1 MEKKIKGKSSWQREL
16 RHFLDVSTKAA
27 LAAGEYLRRRIH
39 RAGQIDYKGA
49 INLVTDC
56 DRYSQKIIISTLRR
70 AFPDH
75 GFLAEENLQI
85 LAGKEK
91 YRWLIDPLDGTT
103 NYAHGFPIFCVSIA
117 LEKDGEIL
125 VGVIY
130 DPMREELFQAMKD
143 HGARLNGR
151 PIRVSTTSSLN
162 HSLLATGFPYDLRES
177 PVNNLVHFENFL
189 FRAQAIRRCGA
200 AALDLAY
207 VACGRF
213 DGFWELKLNSW
224 DIAAGL
230 LLVIEAGGL
239 VTDFRGEKL
248 DLEKR
253 EIVASNGLIH
263 SSMIKILARGLK
275 AEKQI

>member
-1 MEKKIKGKSSWQREL
+1 MEKEKSSWKKEL
-16 RHFLDVSTKAA
+16 KPYLEVSTQAA
-27 LAAGEYLRRRIH
+27 LAAGKYLRRRIH
-39 RAGQIDYKGA
+39 GAGQVNYKGVV
-49 INLVTDC
+49 NLVTDC
-56 DRYSQKIIISTLRR
+56 DRYSQKIIISILRR
-70 AFPDH
+70 AFPNH
-75 GFLAEENLQI
+75 GFLAEEDFHDVV
-85 LAGKEK
+85 GKEA

-103 NYAHGFPIFCVSIA
+103 NYAHGFPIFCISIA

-125 VGVIY
+125 IGVVY
-130 DPMREELFQAMKD
+130 DPMRDELFQAAKG

-151 PIRVSTTSSLN
+151 KIRVSTISSLN

-189 FRAQAIRRCGA
+189 FCVQAIRRCGA

-213 DGFWELKLNSW
+213 DGFWELKLNPW
-224 DIAAGL
+224 DIAAGS
-230 LLVIEAGGL
+230 LLVTEAGGL

-248 DLEKR
+248 DLAAG

-263 SSMIKILARGLK
+263 SSMINILAKGLNHLK
-275 AEKQI
+275 RA